1 MSKKI
6 LLVLVLLFSVF
17 SIILI
22 AVWGT
27 LPENPNNIEVESLV
41 IEDYD
46 ETNDDGDKFKNVIDI
61 VNQQNNIYVIEY
73 LINPGNANKDIVA
86 SASTTG
92 VSLQVD
98 LIDNKVYV
106 IFSLEAINQKRTV
119 TILIRDKLTLKYDE
133 ITLWFKTP
141 GVIVVPDL

>member
-98 LIDNKVYV
+98 MIDNKVYV